1 VLDLRPQRFSRP
13 EQRLL
18 PREFIERARP
28 HPFRERLPRTRVF
41 FRLEFCE

>member
-1 VLDLRPQRFSRP
+1 
-13 EQRLL
+13 L

-28 HPFRERLPRTRVF
+28 HPFREGLAGGAGVF